1 VSYITWGR
9 VDTSIRLVD
18 PTTWASIVR
27 DLPAKAVHTRDLP
40 SSKVLMEVL
49 VSTEDRG
56 IIASVEEE
64 VLR

>member
-1 VSYITWGR
+1 VSYIAWGR
-9 VDTSIRLVD
+9 VDTSISLVD
-18 PTTWASIVR
+18 STTWALIVR
-27 DLPAKAVHTRDLP
+27 ALSTKAVHTRDST

-49 VSTEDRG
+49 VSIKDRG